1 MPLWKQR
8 QFSRLQSPEPGDD
21 GGGKGPEI
29 TPEVQAILDAKI
41 SEAVAGLKSKNSE
54 LLGKVKEAQT
64 NLQRFDGIDPEAVR
78 TILSKFASDEEAA
91 LLAKGEIDTVLNK
104 RTERMQADNAKVVK
118 AEQEARAKAE
128 AKAGKLAARTLA
140 GAIRDAALK
149 AGALPEAM
157 EDIVLRGGGTWRL
170 NDDGEPV
177 AMNGDE
183 VVLGKD
189 GKTPLTPAE
198 WAESLRETA
207 PHLWPKAQGTNAPGN
222 GKAGGGGG
230 LNKKASEMTAAE
242 KSQYIGANGLE
253 KWNEKVR
260 TDYS

>member
-8 QFSRLQSPEPGDD
+8 LFSRLQSPEPGD
-21 GGGKGPEI
+21 GGGGHGPDI
-29 TPEVQAILDAKI
+29 TPEVQAIIDAKI

-54 LLGKVKEAQT
+54 LLGKVKEAQS
-64 NLQRFDGIDPEAVR
+64 NLQRFDGIDPDAVR

-104 RTERMQADNAKVVK
+104 RTERMQSENAKLVK
-118 AEQEARAKAE
+118 AEQEARERAE

-189 GKTPLTPAE
+189 GKTPLTPQE

-207 PHLWPKAQGTNAPGN
+207 PHLWPKAQGTNAPGSGSGPRGTSN
-222 GKAGGGGG
+222 KGKLDGSPEERAMYF
-230 LNKKASEMTAAE
+230 ASKYPALAKT
-242 KSQYIGANGLE
+242 
-253 KWNEKVR
+253 
-260 TDYS
+260 